1 MSGLFN
7 VIRAELFKAKR
18 KRRTYILAGLLWVVL
33 PILILIVGRILQTN
47 LSGSFVE
54 DTVAVQTLVQQVASP
69 FAVARLN
76 LILPVLSSPPF
87 LMIAI
92 ALFAALLVGEERNQ
106 NMWKT
111 TLVTQPNRWSVLFGK
126 IAVGMILYGIIL
138 AGAFL
143 SGILF
148 GAVGTLFLDT
158 TFAGEW
164 GRLAGLY
171 ALQWVLGVGA
181 MMFAFLAIWLL
192 RSVAMG
198 IVTVLFLP
206 ALIEGLYTLYRTTV
220 GFQPLNRFNAL
231 FQMLR
236 LRQTLEDLPR
246 YFFTRNL
253 YAPARDP
260 LSDVVIGLGGDP
272 ASSDLGSLVNA
283 LGGNITLQHATLV
296 TIGYALALGGVL
308 IWSFLKRDIQ

>member
-1 MSGLFN
+1 MSGLIN

-87 LMIAI
+87 LMIVI
-92 ALFAALLVGEERNQ
+92 ALFAALLIGEERTQ

-126 IAVGMILYGIIL
+126 ITVGMILYGIIL

-158 TFAGEW
+158 SFAGEW

-171 ALQWVLGVGA
+171 ALQWLLGIGA

-206 ALIEGLYTLYRTTV
+206 ALLEGLYALYRTTV

-260 LSDVVIGLGGDP
+260 LSDVVTGLGGDP
-272 ASSDLGSLVNA
+272 ASSDLGSLVNV
-283 LGGNITLQHATLV
+283 LGGSITLQHATLV
-296 TIGYALALGGVL
+296 TLGYALILGGVL
-308 IWSFLKRDIQ
+308 TWSFLRRDIP

>member
-1 MSGLFN
+1 MSGLFD
-7 VIRAELFKAKR
+7 VIRAELFKARR
-18 KRRTYILAGLLWVVL
+18 KRRPYILAGLLWVVL

-87 LMIAI
+87 LMIVI

-111 TLVTQPNRWSVLFGK
+111 TLVAQPNRWAVLFGK
-126 IAVGMILYGIIL
+126 IAVGMILYGIVL

-148 GAVGTLFLDT
+148 GTVGTLFLDT

-171 ALQWVLGVGA
+171 ALQWVLGIGA

-260 LSDVVIGLGGDP
+260 LSDVVTGLGGDP
-272 ASSDLGSLVNA
+272 ASSDLGSLVNV
-283 LGGNITLQHATLV
+283 LGGSITLQHATLV

-308 IWSFLKRDIQ
+308 TWSFLRRDIQ

>member
-1 MSGLFN
+1 MSGLVN

-18 KRRTYILAGLLWVVL
+18 KRRPYILAGLLWVVL

-87 LMIAI
+87 LMIVI
-92 ALFAALLVGEERNQ
+92 ALFAALLIGEERNQ

-111 TLVTQPNRWSVLFGK
+111 TLVTQPNRRSVLFGK
-126 IAVGMILYGIIL
+126 IVVGMILYGIIL

-171 ALQWVLGVGA
+171 ALQWALGIGA

-260 LSDVVIGLGGDP
+260 LSDVVTGLGGDP
-272 ASSDLGSLVNA
+272 ASSDLGSFVNV
-283 LGGNITLQHATLV
+283 LGGSITLQHATLV
-296 TIGYALALGGVL
+296 TLGYALILGGVL
-308 IWSFLKRDIQ
+308 TWSFLRRDIQ

>member
-1 MSGLFN
+1 MSGLVN

-18 KRRTYILAGLLWVVL
+18 KRRPYILAGLLWVVL

-87 LMIAI
+87 LMIVI
-92 ALFAALLVGEERNQ
+92 ALFAALLIGEERNQ

-111 TLVTQPNRWSVLFGK
+111 TLVTQPNRRSVLFGK
-126 IAVGMILYGIIL
+126 IVVGMILYGIIL

-171 ALQWVLGVGA
+171 ALQWALGIGA

-260 LSDVVIGLGGDP
+260 LSDVVTGLGGDP
-272 ASSDLGSLVNA
+272 ASSDLGSLVNV
-283 LGGNITLQHATLV
+283 LGGSITLQHATLV
-296 TIGYALALGGVL
+296 TLGYALILGGVL
-308 IWSFLKRDIQ
+308 TWSFLRRDIQ

>member
-1 MSGLFN
+1 MSGLVN

-33 PILILIVGRILQTN
+33 PILILIVGRILQMN

-87 LMIAI
+87 LMIVI
-92 ALFAALLVGEERNQ
+92 ALFAALLIGEERTQ

-126 IAVGMILYGIIL
+126 ITVGMILYGIIL

-158 TFAGEW
+158 SFAGEW

-171 ALQWVLGVGA
+171 ALQWLLGIGA

-206 ALIEGLYTLYRTTV
+206 ALLEGLYALYRTTV

-260 LSDVVIGLGGDP
+260 LSDVVTGLGGNP
-272 ASSDLGSLVNA
+272 ASSDLGSLVNV
-283 LGGNITLQHATLV
+283 LGGSITLQHATLV
-296 TIGYALALGGVL
+296 TLGYALILGGVL
-308 IWSFLKRDIQ
+308 TWSFLRRDIP

>member
-1 MSGLFN
+1 MSGLVN

-18 KRRTYILAGLLWVVL
+18 KRRPYILAGLLWVVL

-87 LMIAI
+87 LMIVI
-92 ALFAALLVGEERNQ
+92 ALFAALLIGEERNQ

-111 TLVTQPNRWSVLFGK
+111 TLVTQPNRWAVLFGK
-126 IAVGMILYGIIL
+126 ITVGMILYGIIL

-158 TFAGEW
+158 SFAGDW

-171 ALQWVLGVGA
+171 ALQWVLGIGA

-260 LSDVVIGLGGDP
+260 LSDVVTGLGGDP
-272 ASSDLGSLVNA
+272 ASSDLGSLVNV
-283 LGGNITLQHATLV
+283 LGGSITLQHATLV
-296 TIGYALALGGVL
+296 TLGYALILGGVL
-308 IWSFLKRDIQ
+308 TWSFLRRDIQ

>member
-1 MSGLFN
+1 MSGLVD

-18 KRRTYILAGLLWVVL
+18 KRRPYILAGLLWVVL

-54 DTVAVQTLVQQVASP
+54 DTVAVQILVQQVASP

-87 LMIAI
+87 LMIVI

-111 TLVTQPNRWSVLFGK
+111 TLVAQPNRWAVLFGK
-126 IAVGMILYGIIL
+126 ITVGMILYGIVL

-171 ALQWVLGVGA
+171 ALQWVLGIGA

-260 LSDVVIGLGGDP
+260 LSDVVAGLGGDP
-272 ASSDLGSLVNA
+272 TSSDLGSLVNA
-283 LGGNITLQHATLV
+283 LGGSITLQHATLV

-308 IWSFLKRDIQ
+308 TWSFLRRDIQ

>member
-1 MSGLFN
+1 MSGLVD

-18 KRRTYILAGLLWVVL
+18 KRRPYILAGLLWVVL

-87 LMIAI
+87 LMIVI

-111 TLVTQPNRWSVLFGK
+111 TLVAQPNRWAVLFGK
-126 IAVGMILYGIIL
+126 ITVGMILYGIVL

-171 ALQWVLGVGA
+171 ALQWVLGIGA

-260 LSDVVIGLGGDP
+260 LSDVVTGLGGDP
-272 ASSDLGSLVNA
+272 ASSDLGSLVNV
-283 LGGNITLQHATLV
+283 LGGSITLQHATLV
-296 TIGYALALGGVL
+296 TIGYALVLGGVL
-308 IWSFLKRDIQ
+308 TWSFLRRDIQ

>member
-1 MSGLFN
+1 MNGLSN

-33 PILILIVGRILQTN
+33 PMLILIVGRILQTN

-87 LMIAI
+87 LMIVI
-92 ALFAALLVGEERNQ
+92 ALFAALLVGEERIQ

-126 IAVGMILYGIIL
+126 IAVGMILYGIVL

-171 ALQWVLGVGA
+171 ALQWVLGIGA

-272 ASSDLGSLVNA
+272 ASSDLGSLVNV
-283 LGGNITLQHATLV
+283 LGGSITLQHATLV

-308 IWSFLKRDIQ
+308 TWSFLKRDIQ

>member
-1 MSGLFN
+1 MSGLIN

-87 LMIAI
+87 LMIVI
-92 ALFAALLVGEERNQ
+92 ALFAALLIGEERTQ

-126 IAVGMILYGIIL
+126 ITVGMILYGIIL

-158 TFAGEW
+158 SFAGEW

-171 ALQWVLGVGA
+171 ALQWLLGIGA

-206 ALIEGLYTLYRTTV
+206 ALLEGLYALYRTTV

-253 YAPARDP
+253 YTPARDP
-260 LSDVVIGLGGDP
+260 LSDVVTGLGGDP
-272 ASSDLGSLVNA
+272 ASSDLGSLVNV
-283 LGGNITLQHATLV
+283 LGGSITLQHATLV
-296 TIGYALALGGVL
+296 TLGYALILGGVL
-308 IWSFLKRDIQ
+308 TWSFLRRDIP

>member
-54 DTVAVQTLVQQVASP
+54 DTVGVQTLVQQVASP

-87 LMIAI
+87 LMIVI

-164 GRLAGLY
+164 GHLAGLY
-171 ALQWVLGVGA
+171 ALQWVLGIGA

-192 RSVAMG
+192 RNVAMG

-206 ALIEGLYTLYRTTV
+206 TLIEGLYTLYRTTV

>member
-1 MSGLFN
+1 MSGLVN

-18 KRRTYILAGLLWVVL
+18 KRRPYILAGLLWVVL

-92 ALFAALLVGEERNQ
+92 ALFAALLIGEERSQ

-126 IAVGMILYGIIL
+126 IVVGMILYGIVL

-158 TFAGEW
+158 SFAGEW

-171 ALQWVLGVGA
+171 ALQWALGIGA

-260 LSDVVIGLGGDP
+260 LSDVVTGLGGDP
-272 ASSDLGSLVNA
+272 ASSDLGSFVNV
-283 LGGNITLQHATLV
+283 LGGSITLQHATLV
-296 TIGYALALGGVL
+296 TLGYALILGGC
-308 IWSFLKRDIQ
+308 